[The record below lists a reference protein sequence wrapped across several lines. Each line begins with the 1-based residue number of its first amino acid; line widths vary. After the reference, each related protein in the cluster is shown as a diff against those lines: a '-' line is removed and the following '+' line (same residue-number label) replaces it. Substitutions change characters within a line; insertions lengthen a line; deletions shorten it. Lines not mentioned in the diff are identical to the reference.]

1 MRYHARTLAGLT
13 ACATT
18 LAAFIA
24 VGLHAQAPALRSYH
38 FTQKDLGTPGE
49 QKPNPPKVVPPP
61 SDAALVVPDGFL
73 VERYAEGGF
82 TRPRVAEQAPN
93 GDVFVV
99 DTGASS
105 IVVLRDANANHRID
119 EGERTVFAT
128 GLKQPYGLAFFKDH
142 LYVANT
148 DAVLRYA
155 YTSGQTTASGPPTKI
170 ADLPSSKGGHW
181 TRNIAVSPDGSSFY
195 VTVGSSSNV
204 DVEPDPLR
212 ATVLRFDIDGS
223 NRRVVT
229 SGVRNAV
236 GLDFHPQTRELWMT
250 VQERDG
256 LGDELV
262 PDYVAR
268 VKDGVSHG
276 WPFAYI
282 GQHEDP
288 RHAGARPDVVKAA
301 VAPEVLIQSH
311 SSILGMAFYDH
322 TAFPAKYRNGAFA
335 ALRGSSGRTTRT
347 GYKLIFLPFE
357 NGQPTGGYEDFVV
370 GWMLGEHRPEVWGRP
385 VDVTVLQDGSLL
397 IVEDGNHSLWRVR
410 YGK

>member
-1 MRYHARTLAGLT
+1 MRQYARALPGLT
-13 ACATT
+13 AFVATIAT
-18 LAAFIA
+18 LAA
-24 VGLHAQAPALRSYH
+24 VGLAAQTPALRAYR

-49 QKPNPPKVVPPP
+49 QKPNPPKVVPAPA
-61 SDAALVVPDGFL
+61 DAKLVAPEGFV
-73 VERYAEGGF
+73 VEPYAVGGF
-82 TRPRVAEQAPN
+82 TRPRVAAQAPN

-105 IVVLRDANANHRID
+105 VVVLRDANKNHRID
-119 EGERTVFAT
+119 EGERSVFAT
-128 GLKQPYGLAFFKDH
+128 ELKQPYGLAFFKDH

-148 DAVLRYA
+148 DAVMRFAYA
-155 YTSGQTTASGPPTKI
+155 PGQQTASGPPTKV

-181 TRNIAVSPDGSSFY
+181 TRNIAFSPDGSSFY

-204 DVEPDPLR
+204 DIEPDPLR
-212 ATVLRFDIDGS
+212 AAVLRFDIDGG

-229 SGVRNAV
+229 SGVRNPV
-236 GLDFHPQTRELWMT
+236 GLEFHPQTRELWMT

-256 LGDELV
+256 LGDDLV

-268 VKDGVSHG
+268 VKDGASHG

-301 VAPEVLIQSH
+301 VTPEVLIQSH
-311 SSILGMAFYDH
+311 SSILGMAFYTH
-322 TAFPAKYRNGAFA
+322 MAFPAKYRNGAFA

-347 GYKLIFLPFE
+347 GYKVVFLPFE

-370 GWMLGEHRPEVWGRP
+370 GWMLGENQPEVWGRP
-385 VDVTVLQDGSLL
+385 VDVTVLQDGSML
-397 IVEDGNHSLWRVR
+397 IVEDGNHSIWRVR